1 MFAIITPALITGA
14 IAERVTFSAW
24 TLYMGL
30 WSILV
35 YIPGFCFVQNQLVVH
50 SKLVCHWVWG
60 HGFLHNIGVR
70 DFAGGLVVHTNAGMS
85 ALAGVLVIG
94 RRNKVDDAGP
104 HNVAFVALGTG
115 LLWFGWF
122 GFNGGSSLAA
132 GSDAADVRF

>member
-24 TLYMGL
+24 TIFMGL

-35 YIPGFCFVQNQLVVH
+35 YIP
-50 SKLVCHWVWG
+50 VCHWIWG
-60 HGFLHNIGVR
+60 YGFLYNIGVR
-70 DFAGGLVVHTNAGMS
+70 DFAGGLVVHTTAGMS

-94 RRNKVDDAGP
+94 RRKQIDESGP

-122 GFNGGSSLAA
+122 GFNGGSALAA
-132 GSDAADVRF
+132 GYNAADVSFFFLC